1 MVASG
6 SLLLTLLLALP
17 ADAPVAMPAP
27 EEPPAAV
34 ASVAPARAP
43 PPATAPARAPRS
55 VYEIRPWLDGPLVV
69 TTGLAYGALALFGP
83 SSVVPHCP
91 CSASEVPRIDQVA
104 LGKHNQAA
112 DSLSTATTL
121 LALAAP
127 VVVDAVDVG
136 FTGPLAEDMVVYAE
150 VLTISGTAT
159 ELAKYVVQRPRPYV
173 YGSTSPSVIDSSSSY
188 VSFFSGHT
196 TTTFAALTSLS
207 MTMSLRHGP
216 QPWLWVLTALVGTS
230 VAIERVAAGQ
240 HFPTDVMAGT
250 VVGVGV
256 GLLVPWLH
264 ERRAAAGP
272 AVSIAPLPG
281 GGALVVRG
289 GW

>member
-1 MVASG
+1 VLPAS
-6 SLLLTLLLALP
+6 LALAILVAQAAATP
-17 ADAPVAMPAP
+17 AVDAGAPSDAPVAAVPPAP
-27 EEPPAAV
+27 AAPAA
-34 ASVAPARAP
+34 
-43 PPATAPARAPRS
+43 ATAPSPAPKS
-55 VYEIRPWLDGPLVV
+55 VYEIRPWVDGSVVV

-83 SSVVPHCP
+83 NWITPHCP

-104 LGKHNQAA
+104 LGKHDQTA

-127 VVVDAVDVG
+127 VVVDAIDVG
-136 FTGPLAEDMVVYAE
+136 FTRPMLEDMVVYAE

-173 YGSTSPSVIDSSSSY
+173 YGSTSSSTLDASSSY

-196 TTTFAALTSLS
+196 TATFAALTSLS
-207 MTMSLRHGP
+207 MTVSLRHGP
-216 QPWLWVLTALVGTS
+216 QAWLWVVTALVGTS

-240 HFPTDVMAGT
+240 HFPTDVMMGT

-264 ERRAAAGP
+264 ERSAPAAP
-272 AVSIAPLPG
+272 AVSLAPVPG